1 MNNIGFLDQFCLV
14 EVEVA
19 HEERLMNKFVA
30 LVGLLGL
37 LSCRTYTFQ
46 EVERPN
52 IGFVLLGCV
61 FVRDFIDALG
71 FLEVQWLGKRILPV
85 CHFFVAFA
93 MSI

>member
-14 EVEVA
+14 EVA
-19 HEERLMNKFVA
+19 HEERLMKFVA

-71 FLEVQWLGKRILPV
+71 FLEVQ
-85 CHFFVAFA
+85 
-93 MSI
+93 